1 MVIFLIAAVIAA
13 AMLGGAFYAYRISFH
28 SPKKGRDRIPST
40 SSSLYDPYRPE
51 MKRLYEQLRDRPHE
65 IVTVRSRDGLTLSGR
80 YYHVKDGAPLDIGF
94 HGYRSSCV
102 TDLSGGSEISL
113 QLEHNLLLIDQRAH
127 GKSEGRVITF
137 GILERLDLLCWVEYA
152 NRRFGSDIPI
162 FLYGV
167 SMGGATVL
175 MAPQEQLPENVK
187 GIIADCPYANA
198 MEIILHVAASMPI
211 PLWLTKPFV
220 ILGAF
225 VFGQFNILKTD
236 ARAELSKAKIPVL
249 IIHGEADGFV
259 PAYMSDVVSC
269 NPEMIQRH
277 TFPGAEH
284 GISCLVDKERYY
296 EVVKGFITD
305 ALNTPA

>member
-1 MVIFLIAAVIAA
+1 MAVFLIAAVIAA
-13 AMLGGAFYAYRISFH
+13 ISLGGAFYAYRIAFH
-28 SPKKGRDRIPST
+28 SPKKGRDGIPST
-40 SSSLYDPYRPE
+40 SGNLYDPYRQE
-51 MKRLYEQLRDRPHE
+51 MKRLFEQLKNRPFE
-65 IVTVRSRDGLTLSGR
+65 FVTVRSRDGLTLSGR

-94 HGYRSSCV
+94 HGYRSSCM

-127 GKSEGRVITF
+127 GRSEGRVITF
-137 GILERLDLLCWVEYA
+137 GILERQDLLCWVDYA
-152 NRRFGSDIPI
+152 CKRFGEDIPI

-175 MAPQEQLPENVK
+175 MAPQEQLPRNVK

-198 MEIILHVAASMPI
+198 MEIILHVAKKKPI

-220 ILGAF
+220 ILGAWI
-225 VFGQFNILKTD
+225 FGQFDIRQTD
-236 ARAELSKAKIPVL
+236 ARRELPKANIPVL

-269 NPEMIQRH
+269 NPELIQRH
-277 TFPGAEH
+277 IFPGADH
-284 GISCLVDKERYY
+284 GISCLVDKDRYY
-296 EVVKGFITD
+296 AAVKAFITD
-305 ALNTPA
+305 ALKNP